1 MVRLQNDI
9 SHRAIVSRTTTGIVP
24 ISVESFPFVVDSLFI
39 NTTTEMPQEF
49 PFTLDYNSG
58 DTIGFGKY
66 DTVDRGYISLPQS
79 LRGPNK
85 AGSKRLYRSSRRI
98 QGGMANVLVDTS
110 RPKSDIRF
118 VLSPECVRQAQSR
131 HCS

>member
-1 MVRLQNDI
+1 MLMVRLQNDI

-66 DTVDRGYISLPQS
+66 DTVERGYILLPQS
-79 LRGPNK
+79 
-85 AGSKRLYRSSRRI
+85 
-98 QGGMANVLVDTS
+98 
-110 RPKSDIRF
+110 
-118 VLSPECVRQAQSR
+118 
-131 HCS
+131 